1 MKTNAVCT
9 VARADDEDSRITF
22 SGECM
27 WQGTDGFSVG
37 KNGENRE
44 EVTVIFLPVSADVQ
58 KGDCIIRGEISDCE
72 QVLRQGLTAK
82 KVKHRDFGSAEM
94 QHIEVE
100 AV

>member
-9 VARADDEDSRITF
+9 VARAENECITF
-22 SGECM
+22 SGNCM
-27 WQGTDGFSVG
+27 WQGSDGFSVG
-37 KNGENRE
+37 KDGEKRE

-72 QVLRQGLTAK
+72 QVLKNGLTVK
-82 KVKHRDFGSAEM
+82 KVKRRDFGSAEM